1 MKKLLVLPFAAVVAF
16 AACGEQEPFGPER
29 PQFELVS
36 GGMDRADANIE
47 IVASFTH
54 TITGGTAYRT
64 VGSPGIN
71 AEGKE
76 IGICEEGGAWRN
88 PAGKLTGARP
98 HSHCVTVGSE
108 LTISLE
114 PISGTHE
121 IYCFAACGNPTN
133 RRLADKVVF
142 NAAADMLVEYD
153 KESGNS
159 ANWFMNATGVIVAH
173 AIDQHGNRHG
183 TFTFNLNQFHGGIA
197 DLFDAE
203 VNIGTEEE
211 PVYVWGLDRAIN
223 ATYTAPG
230 GAQTTVQGWIY
241 WDEIE

>member
-1 MKKLLVLPFAAVVAF
+1 MVAAGIVGCAESPTEMVT
-16 AACGEQEPFGPER
+16 

-36 GGMDRADANIE
+36 GGIARADANID

-54 TITGGTAYRT
+54 TISGGTAYRA
-64 VGSPGIN
+64 VGTPGIN
-71 AEGKE
+71 EEGKE
-76 IGICEEGGAWRN
+76 IGTCEAAGAWRN
-88 PAGKLTGARP
+88 PAGKITGARP
-98 HSHCVTVGSE
+98 HSHCTTVGQA

-133 RRLADKVVF
+133 RRLADKVTF
-142 NAAADMLVEYD
+142 DAAGSLHVEYD
-153 KESGNS
+153 RSSAVS
-159 ANWFMNATGVIVAH
+159 ANWFMNGTGLIVAH
-173 AIDQHGNRHG
+173 AVDQNGNRHG
-183 TFTFNLNQFHGGIA
+183 TFTFNLNQFHGGST

-203 VNIGTEEE
+203 VNIGTEAV
-211 PVYVWGLDRAIN
+211 PVYVWGLDKAIN